1 MATDNPGRLSPC
13 EHDVSASCI
22 TTGLHCVRVRHAKR
36 VAGAPV
42 FSASSPPAGSFGT
55 TVALEQAMTSI
66 TRVLLVLTFLG
77 FLVAVTA
84 HHSVEAQEARFS
96 LAVGQSV
103 RVSQYTLVFSGL
115 TRNLP
120 SYDLDVGSDLVAH
133 FPPSVF
139 LPPSGPDYAYAN
151 VRIVTIAMSSDG
163 TAVTGIVT
171 AQ

>member
-36 VAGAPV
+36 VDGAPV

-96 LAVGQSV
+96 LALGQSV
-103 RVSQYTLVFSGL
+103 RVGQYTLVFRGL

-120 SYDLDVGSDLVAH
+120 SYDLYVARIWSPT
-133 FPPSVF
+133 FPR
-139 LPPSGPDYAYAN
+139 PPFCRRADPIMRMPTSG
-151 VRIVTIAMSSDG
+151 
-163 TAVTGIVT
+163 
-171 AQ
+171 

>member
-1 MATDNPGRLSPC
+1 
-13 EHDVSASCI
+13 
-22 TTGLHCVRVRHAKR
+22 
-36 VAGAPV
+36 
-42 FSASSPPAGSFGT
+42 
-55 TVALEQAMTSI
+55 MTAI
-66 TRVLLVLTFLG
+66 TRVLLVLTVLG
-77 FLVAVTA
+77 FLVVATA
-84 HHSVEAQEARFS
+84 RHSVEAQETRFS
-96 LAVGQSV
+96 LTVGQSM
-103 RVSQYTLVFSGL
+103 RINQYTLVFRGV

-120 SYDLDVGSDLVAH
+120 SYDLYVGSDLVAH